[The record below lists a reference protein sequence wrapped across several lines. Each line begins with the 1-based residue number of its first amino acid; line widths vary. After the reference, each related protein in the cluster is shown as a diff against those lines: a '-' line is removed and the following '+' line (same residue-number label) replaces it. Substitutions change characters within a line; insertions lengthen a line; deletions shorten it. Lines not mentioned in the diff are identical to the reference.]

1 MNETPR
7 HPHCVILTAL
17 RRSRGW
23 REEELAA
30 ADGFTVKMLSLY
42 ESGSRTP
49 SRETLDRLAGRL
61 GYTPAHVS
69 FLLFSLSLAEVTEEG
84 ARSPVDPSL
93 AERLRIRE
101 AAVRIALAGIAVT
114 EAQALKALRAGRARR
129 DRRRAAGV
137 CRRLLAPGAS
147 PAQRRLSIEN
157 AEECQRWA
165 VAERLAHESERA
177 AAHSASDALELA
189 RLAVRAAELSP
200 GEEVWRFRIRG
211 YAWIFFAN
219 AIRVGGELQEADEAF
234 AKARALW
241 EAGADADPGLLA
253 RWRLPDGVASLRRH
267 QERYSEALALHAEAL
282 KIAPK
287 EAAGR
292 ILLNEAF
299 TLEQMGEAE
308 RALETLRRAEPLI
321 DAKREPRHL
330 CVLRFNRITSL
341 CRLGRYE
348 EGEDLL
354 RDVRTMA
361 LDLGFELDLVRVLW
375 LQAKIWAGR
384 GQEETALPAL
394 EQVRRAFRDQT
405 IPYDFAE
412 VSLEIADLYRS
423 QGRTGE
429 VKTLAKQM
437 MWIFTE
443 QGVHG
448 EAKKALRIFCEA
460 AEEERLTAELIR
472 RLLDYLARARDNPRL
487 RFEL

>member
-1 MNETPR
+1 
-7 HPHCVILTAL
+7 
-17 RRSRGW
+17 
-23 REEELAA
+23 
-30 ADGFTVKMLSLY
+30 
-42 ESGSRTP
+42 
-49 SRETLDRLAGRL
+49 
-61 GYTPAHVS
+61 
-69 FLLFSLSLAEVTEEG
+69 
-84 ARSPVDPSL
+84 
-93 AERLRIRE
+93 
-101 AAVRIALAGIAVT
+101 
-114 EAQALKALRAGRARR
+114 
-129 DRRRAAGV
+129 
-137 CRRLLAPGAS
+137 
-147 PAQRRLSIEN
+147 
-157 AEECQRWA
+157 
-165 VAERLAHESERA
+165 
-177 AAHSASDALELA
+177 
-189 RLAVRAAELSP
+189 VRAAELSP
-200 GEEVWRFRIRG
+200 GEDAWRFRILG
-211 YAWIFFAN
+211 YVWIFFAN
-219 AIRVGGELQEADEAF
+219 AIRVGGELQESGEAF
-234 AKARALW
+234 GKARQLW
-241 EAGADADPGLLA
+241 EAGAAADPDLLA
-253 RWRLPDGVASLRRH
+253 RWRLPDREASLRRH

-308 RALETLRRAEPLI
+308 RALETSRKAEPLI
-321 DAKREPRHL
+321 DTKREPRQL

-384 GQEETALPAL
+384 GQEENAVPAL

-412 VSLEIADLYRS
+412 ASLELAVLYRS

-429 VKTLAKQM
+429 VKTLARQM

-448 EAKKALRIFCEA
+448 EAKKALRLFCEA
-460 AEEERLTAELIR
+460 AEEERLTLELIR
-472 RLLDYLARARDNPRL
+472 RLLDYLVRARHNPRL